1 MFSYIKS
8 FFQALNANAHP
19 GDVAHAAALGLLL
32 ALVPKANLLWAFLF
46 FLTMFIRVNKGS
58 FFLSLI
64 LLSFVAPLLD
74 PALEALGYGILTLS
88 PLQGAYRVL
97 YETPFIGLTRF
108 NNSVVAGSFA
118 AGIVLYVPAYLLFR
132 FLVTGYRGKLQ
143 PKIVNS
149 KAYKVFLNL
158 PLIKQILNAPSLGGF
173 DK

>member
-32 ALVPKANLLWAFLF
+32 ALVPKENLLWAFLF
-46 FLTMFIRVNKGS
+46 FLTMFIRVNKGA
-58 FFLSLI
+58 FFLVLI
-64 LLSFVAPLLD
+64 LLSFVTPFAD
-74 PALEALGYGILTLS
+74 PALESLGYGILTLS
-88 PLQGAYRVL
+88 PLQGAFRLL
-97 YETPFIGLTRF
+97 YETPFVGLTRF

-118 AGIVLYVPAYLLFR
+118 AGIVLYFPAYLLF
-132 FLVTGYRGKLQ
+132 LKAVTSYRDKLQ
-143 PKIVNS
+143 PKIVGS

-158 PLIKQILNAPSLGGF
+158 PLIKQIMNAPSLGGF

>member
-19 GDVAHAAALGLLL
+19 GDVAHAVALGLLL

-118 AGIVLYVPAYLLFR
+118 AGIVLYIPAYLLFR